1 MTLNRGAAFVGES
14 DGDFLTFGARIDCFS
29 VLQTEYGISVLLW
42 GTTSSHTLRFYASGK
57 VCAMSDFV
65 G

>member
-14 DGDFLTFGARIDCFS
+14 DGDSLTFGVRIDCFS
-29 VLQTEYGISVLLW
+29 VFRTEYSISVLLW
-42 GTTSSHTLRFYASGK
+42 RTASSYTLRFYASGK
-57 VCAMSDFV
+57 VCAMSDSV